1 MFLVYIKDITH
12 KNIYFMKSLT
22 DLFNSEFKNL
32 YALEKECVE
41 TFEAVQVEI
50 EDQDLQQIAVEL
62 AKESKKQFD
71 LLKEA
76 LRDKDINPGNTT
88 DSVAQEMIENI
99 KDIASQKIPQ
109 EIKDEGLLASFNR
122 MSYYRIACYE
132 NTYELAKKVGY
143 DDLRDLLYYEL

>member
-1 MFLVYIKDITH
+1 MNT
-12 KNIYFMKSLT
+12 LT

-32 YALEKECVE
+32 YALEKECIEV
-41 TFEAVQVEI
+41 FDAVQVEI
-50 EDQDLQQIAVEL
+50 EDEDLQQIAVEL
-62 AKESKKQFD
+62 VKESKKQYD
-71 LLKEA
+71 LLQQA
-76 LRDKDINPGNTT
+76 LKDKNLDPGNTT

-99 KDIASQKIPQ
+99 KEIASQKIPQ
-109 EIKDEGLLASFNR
+109 ELKDEGLLASFNR